1 MKSHYPGY
9 YKPSKEFFA
18 ELWKN
23 ATVVFDTNVLLDLY
37 RLSEET
43 ANKLLETIAFF
54 SKNNR
59 VFIPLQVAEEYHHNL
74 LDIIFNQ
81 KAKYDGALKSLKEF
95 ESKISEK
102 RNHPYLPSKLKER
115 FTSLLTDIEAS
126 FKEQTRKI
134 DDIITQ
140 PSIKD
145 ELASLLDGKIGKG
158 YSKDEL
164 CKIMEEGARRY
175 AEKIPPGFKDVDKSS
190 DNQYGDFVIWK
201 EILDYAK
208 QTKANIIYVS
218 SDVKED
224 WYLRLHG
231 VTYGPHPSLIKE
243 FQEFTSQNI
252 YLYSLNVFLQEANKQ
267 KVAEIP
273 KTSIEEVE
281 SVILTKRDNDM
292 GQILAPAA
300 FRTLSRLRDRTAFSL
315 SSFSSQTSSIDGIRK
330 EVDKSKSILGQVTA
344 QTFKSSIPHIAT
356 PDLFGSIKITNSP
369 DS

>member
-1 MKSHYPGY
+1 MKTHYPGF
-9 YKPSKEFFA
+9 YKPSKDFFD

-37 RLSEET
+37 RLSDET
-43 ANKLLETIAFF
+43 AQKLLETIAFF
-54 SKNNR
+54 SKKNR
-59 VFIPLQVAEEYHHNL
+59 VFIPFQVAKEYHNNL
-74 LDIIFNQ
+74 LEVIFSQ
-81 KAKYDGALKSLKEF
+81 KDKYANALNSLKDF
-95 ESKISEK
+95 ENKISEK
-102 RNHPYLPSKLKER
+102 RNHPYLSPKLKER
-115 FTSLLTDIEAS
+115 FASLLKDIESS
-126 FKEQTRKI
+126 FKDQTRKI
-134 DDIITQ
+134 EKIITQ
-140 PSIKD
+140 SSIKD
-145 ELASLLDGKIGKG
+145 ELASLLDGMVGKG
-158 YSKDEL
+158 YSEDEL
-164 CKIMEEGARRY
+164 SKIKEEGSRRY
-175 AEKIPPGFKDVDKSS
+175 AEKIPPGFKDADKSS

-208 QTKANIIYVS
+208 LNKVNIIYAS

-231 VTYGPHPSLIKE
+231 VTCGPHPDLIKE
-243 FQEFTSQNI
+243 FLEFTSQNI

-281 SVILTKRDNDM
+281 TVILTKRDNDM

-300 FRTLSRLRDRTAFSL
+300 IQTLARFRDRTAFSL
-315 SSFSSQTSSIDGIRK
+315 SGFSSLTSSIDGIRK

-344 QTFKSSIPHIAT
+344 QTLKSSIPHIAT

-369 DS
+369 DN